1 MKHGTKFNH
10 TRSRVPSRSTYLL
23 ATHTHALFLRDSRAM
38 WEARL
43 STRSWSRKSSRGTR
57 RSISTSP
64 GSWATAAWLAAF
76 PKTVDAQIPS
86 PLIRV
91 IFRRHMR
98 EPFRDLRKL
107 GDASV
112 SSGFSST
119 PENKGVVNGASSPA
133 LPYLSE
139 MLRTLVWVILEYEWS
154 HNSPWTA
161 MESRGPLVCPLVA
174 SRGRQLTCIMDVDAH
189 WARSLQP
196 PDLFFVEPLCCP
208 HHCQFVLCR
217 RWCVA
222 PLFLWGRVGQVLVD
236 VSTCRS
242 GFVVHFCL
250 ILFFFSSSVPL

>member
-23 ATHTHALFLRDSRAM
+23 ATHTHAFFFLRDSRAM
-38 WEARL
+38 WKARP
-43 STRSWSRKSSRGTR
+43 STRSWSRKSSRDTR

-139 MLRTLVWVILEYEWS
+139 MLRTLVWVILECEWS
-154 HNSPWTA
+154 HNSPWTVR
-161 MESRGPLVCPLVA
+161 ESRGPLVCPLVA
-174 SRGRQLTCIMDVDAH
+174 PRGTAAHVHHGCGHLLGALTSASR
-189 WARSLQP
+189 S
-196 PDLFFVEPLCCP
+196 FFCGALCCP

-217 RWCVA
+217 WWCVA

-242 GFVVHFCL
+242 
-250 ILFFFSSSVPL
+250 